1 MIEELPC
8 ASEQPQIQV
17 EHNHPATQAEQ
28 VNVNMT
34 QQKPFQPIN
43 FNFPRK
49 RYGKQ
54 TRSFQSKWFTEF
66 PWLHYNEQ
74 NDSALCFICAQQH
87 EKLNLRTAR
96 NKEYA
101 FISDGF
107 SNWKKALTRFKE
119 RQISECHK
127 TAVEYHLIPKTCGN
141 VLEMSSHDAKKTM
154 QTNRLCLIKI
164 IGSLRY
170 LARQGQP
177 IQGDTDD
184 ESNFIQLLELRGS
197 DEPLILRWLERKGEK
212 YTSHDIQNEI
222 IAIMANHVIRDI
234 VSDIGNGFFSIIS
247 DEYTDVSNKEQLTIC
262 IRWVDKHLNPHEDF
276 FGFFNI
282 PNISAETIVTAIN
295 DVLVRLQLSLANCRG
310 QCYDGA
316 SNMLGSKSGVAKR
329 IQELQ
334 PKAHATHCHGH
345 SLSLSVKDTTK
356 NCKVISNTM
365 DTAKEIVTLIKFSPK
380 RENLLG
386 EIQENLEEGELATHG
401 IIKLCPTRWTV
412 RASCFQRILD
422 NYSALLQEWMV
433 CLDEKL
439 QADIRG
445 RIIGCQAQMKTYD
458 FFFGLNLGE
467 RLFSHTDNLSK
478 TLQSTKMCAAS
489 GQRLANLTKEVLQKI
504 RSDESFILFY
514 EAILIKSKNIPSISE
529 PTLPRKR
536 RAPARFEI
544 GTGMPSYPTT
554 SQDYYRQIYF
564 ECIDFMINAIEQR
577 FNQPSFSVYEQM
589 ESFLLKVLNDQD
601 YSTELQFLEDNY
613 SGDLDIGALKS
624 QLEIFKLL
632 LKDAD
637 CVCFYDMLV
646 KIRELP
652 EPEKKMISHI
662 ITICKLIQVNP
673 ATSASAERSFSA
685 ARRLK
690 TWLRS
695 TMSQERLNN
704 LTVINEHKERTDGL
718 CLVDIANEFCERNEN
733 RKRNFGRFVESDCYQ
748 HSNICAICQKEALG

>member
-1 MIEELPC
+1 
-8 ASEQPQIQV
+8 
-17 EHNHPATQAEQ
+17 
-28 VNVNMT
+28 
-34 QQKPFQPIN
+34 
-43 FNFPRK
+43 
-49 RYGKQ
+49 
-54 TRSFQSKWFTEF
+54 
-66 PWLHYNEQ
+66 
-74 NDSALCFICAQQH
+74 
-87 EKLNLRTAR
+87 
-96 NKEYA
+96 
-101 FISDGF
+101 
-107 SNWKKALTRFKE
+107 
-119 RQISECHK
+119 
-127 TAVEYHLIPKTCGN
+127 
-141 VLEMSSHDAKKTM
+141 
-154 QTNRLCLIKI
+154 
-164 IGSLRY
+164 
-170 LARQGQP
+170 
-177 IQGDTDD
+177 
-184 ESNFIQLLELRGS
+184 
-197 DEPLILRWLERKGEK
+197 
-212 YTSHDIQNEI
+212 
-222 IAIMANHVIRDI
+222 
-234 VSDIGNGFFSIIS
+234 
-247 DEYTDVSNKEQLTIC
+247 
-262 IRWVDKHLNPHEDF
+262 
-276 FGFFNI
+276 
-282 PNISAETIVTAIN
+282 
-295 DVLVRLQLSLANCRG
+295 
-310 QCYDGA
+310 
-316 SNMLGSKSGVAKR
+316 
-329 IQELQ
+329 
-334 PKAHATHCHGH
+334 
-345 SLSLSVKDTTK
+345 
-356 NCKVISNTM
+356 
-365 DTAKEIVTLIKFSPK
+365 
-380 RENLLG
+380 
-386 EIQENLEEGELATHG
+386 
-401 IIKLCPTRWTV
+401 
-412 RASCFQRILD
+412 
-422 NYSALLQEWMV
+422 
-433 CLDEKL
+433 
-439 QADIRG
+439 
-445 RIIGCQAQMKTYD
+445 MKTYD

-467 RLFSHTDNLSK
+467 WLFSHTDNLSK

-504 RSDESFILFY
+504 RSDESFILYY

-748 HSNICAICQKEALG
+748 HSNICAICQKEALECLTGATTTQVHVIKGNFGCLLSYQTASALGLIMLNVNNVKPEHATHEQLMKEYAHLFNGIGTIKNFEVKLHIDDTVPPVAQTPRRIPFHMRQKVSDALDTLESDGVIEKVSDACILYRTSEVFTRMLIGFAKE